1 MNRSI
6 SLKLIKLSFVKLL
19 FKNSIATSSV
29 VLRTDVKERFLN
41 EFYAEDYYLWL
52 SLLKKKHECY
62 LINDNLCMEMII
74 NKEVKL
80 SSNNFN
86 MHTGVKNVLNKFYND
101 RFIDN
106 VLINFA
112 KLFNYIKYIVKKL
125 FIYSL

>member
-1 MNRSI
+1 
-6 SLKLIKLSFVKLL
+6 
-19 FKNSIATSSV
+19 
-29 VLRTDVKERFLN
+29 
-41 EFYAEDYYLWL
+41 
-52 SLLKKKHECY
+52 
-62 LINDNLCMEMII
+62 MEMII